1 MSEFYDEY
9 SDDEYHISMPSSIL
23 ADSLQKNNL
32 NLNLPDTVLEV
43 KSHLQSSL
51 NTDKKQNH
59 NLNFKKDIEMGKE
72 GEGKGQGEGEGES
85 KTEGEGKSNNIVS
98 KNC

>member
-23 ADSLQKNNL
+23 ADSLRKNNL

-51 NTDKKQNH
+51 NTDKKENH
-59 NLNFKKDIEMGKE
+59 NLDFKQDIERVEE
-72 GEGKGQGEGEGES
+72 GESES
-85 KTEGEGKSNNIVS
+85 KTEGESKPNGKTESNNIVS

>member
-23 ADSLQKNNL
+23 ADSLRKNNL

-51 NTDKKQNH
+51 NTDKKENH
-59 NLNFKKDIEMGKE
+59 NLDFKQDIERVKE
-72 GEGKGQGEGEGES
+72 GESES
-85 KTEGEGKSNNIVS
+85 KTEGEKSNNIIS

>member
-23 ADSLQKNNL
+23 ADSLRKNNL

-51 NTDKKQNH
+51 NTDKKENH
-59 NLNFKKDIEMGKE
+59 NLDFKQDIERVKE
-72 GEGKGQGEGEGES
+72 GESES
-85 KTEGEGKSNNIVS
+85 KTEGEKSNNIVS